1 MMYIYMFVM
10 TLLGAF
16 AALFLKKASGS
27 NNIKTLLITRNF
39 YISGGLYFLS
49 ACMNIYILRF
59 LPYSVVFPMTSI
71 TYIWIM
77 VVSYF
82 ALREKISA
90 NKIVGVVLI
99 IIGVILLAPPFSGVT
114 Q

>member
-1 MMYIYMFVM
+1 MIYAYLVIM
-10 TLLGAF
+10 TLIGSF

-27 NNIKTLLITRNF
+27 KNIKALISNINL

-49 ACMNIYILRF
+49 GCINIYILRF

-77 VVSYF
+77 VISYF
-82 ALREKISA
+82 ALKERISIKKIIGTA
-90 NKIVGVVLI
+90 LILIGVVT
-99 IIGVILLAPPFSGVT
+99 LARG
-114 Q
+114 